1 MKLISRILICFVPL
15 LAAAGAPGEGSDWR
29 SVLEGEKAKN
39 AQRMTAIEER
49 GGPIAAQLR
58 QLSAIV
64 DRHNAQHPSGTCEYP
79 DGHPEVCTPWVK
91 EGNALERKRQ
101 TLRSQLIPLV
111 DELDRLKA
119 RNAEIDK
126 QLACRRALQ
135 PCSENSDCCS
145 GNCALFADGRL
156 TDAHVC
162 QPASR

>member
-1 MKLISRILICFVPL
+1 MKLISGILICLVSL
-15 LAAAGAPGEGSDWR
+15 LAPICASAEGDDWR

-39 AQRMTAIEER
+39 AQRMAAIEEKGR
-49 GGPIAAQLR
+49 PIAAQLR
-58 QLSAIV
+58 QLSVTV

-79 DGHPEVCTPWVK
+79 PGHPEVCTPWVK
-91 EGNALERKRQ
+91 EGNTLERKRQ
-101 TLRSQLIPLV
+101 SLRSQLIPLS
-111 DELDRLKA
+111 DELDSLKA
-119 RNAEIDK
+119 RNAEIDQ

-156 TDAHVC
+156 SDAHIC